1 MKLNNRSERGEEVQ
15 QREILR
21 KSVPDRGNT
30 HCKGSEVESQVCS
43 RKSLKSVWLEL
54 SDQGRK

>member
-21 KSVPDRGNT
+21 KSVLDRGNT

-43 RKSLKSVWLEL
+43 RKHKVSVARAE
-54 SDQGRK
+54 